1 MTFKLLAIGPAKYVA
16 DRMNILDGAV
26 VILSIIEIVITE
38 TGDGNDGGGNLQAF
52 RTVRVFR
59 TFRVLRVTR
68 LLRGLESMVLI
79 INVFMKS
86 FEQFFYITVLMFT
99 FVFIYALLGMQT
111 FGGRYNFGDEDP
123 PRGNFDSFEI
133 AFVTVF

>member
-1 MTFKLLAIGPAKYVA
+1 MSCKLLATGPAKYVS
-16 DRMNILDGAV
+16 DRMNILDGSV
-26 VILSIIEIVITE
+26 VILSIIEIVIAQ
-38 TGDGNDGGGNLQAF
+38 TGDGDAGSGNLQAF

-79 INVFMKS
+79 INVIMKS
-86 FEQFFYITVLMFT
+86 FEAFFYITILMFT

-123 PRGNFDSFEI
+123 PRGNYDSFEI

>member
-1 MTFKLLAIGPAKYVA
+1 MSCKLLAIGPGKYVA

-26 VILSIIEIVITE
+26 VILSIIEIIIAQS
-38 TGDGNDGGGNLQAF
+38 GDGDESGGNLQAF

-79 INVFMKS
+79 VNVIMTS
-86 FEQFFYITVLMFT
+86 FESFFYIVILMFT
-99 FVFIYALLGMQT
+99 FVFIYAPLKP
-111 FGGRYNFGDEDP
+111 FFCAPSR
-123 PRGNFDSFEI
+123 SI
-133 AFVTVF
+133 V

>member
-1 MTFKLLAIGPAKYVA
+1 M
-16 DRMNILDGAV
+16 
-26 VILSIIEIVITE
+26 LSIVELVITA
-38 TGDGNDGGGNLQAF
+38 TGQKGGGGNLQAF

-79 INVFMKS
+79 INVIMKS
-86 FEQFFYITVLMFT
+86 FSSFMYITILLFT
-99 FVFIYALLGMQT
+99 FVFIYALLGMQV
-111 FGGRYNFGDEDP
+111 FGGKYNFGDEEP
-123 PRGNFDSFEI
+123 ARGNYDSFQI